1 MKKLKKGDL
10 TNIKGLN
17 NQQLYFTG
25 EFSNMSYG
33 GLPLVFLARDLSN
46 KLTYSPYSQQFLL
59 ENGYA
64 I

>member
-1 MKKLKKGDL
+1 MQKLKKGDL
-10 TNIKGLN
+10 TNIRGLN

-25 EFSNMSYG
+25 EFSTMNYD

-46 KLTYSPYSQQFLL
+46 KLTYSAYSQQFLL
-59 ENGYA
+59 ENGYT